1 MSLSAW
7 ITSIAVGIV
16 LYGGLAWCIMRAVR
30 VEREKH
36 DEASHGGPDRQ

>member
-7 ITSIAVGIV
+7 ITSIAVGLV

-30 VEREKH
+30 AEREKH
-36 DEASHGGPDRQ
+36 DRAEHGSSDSQ